1 MAKRARRSK
10 IQMREEKEA
19 IVIGLAMRGFHAKTI
34 ARRAGLDKVYHVYNI
49 CYKHDIRLRDYRD
62 GKTSI
67 AKQVITEEELV
78 SSIQKI
84 RLDQQKLLNNSN
96 KILPI
101 KS

>member
-1 MAKRARRSK
+1 MAKCNTRKKHTPTEEILRRE
-10 IQMREEKEA
+10 I
-19 IVIGLAMRGFHAKTI
+19 TI
-34 ARRAGLDKVYHVYNI
+34 NQALID
-49 CYKHDIRLRDYRD
+49 LL
-62 GKTSI
+62 I

>member
-1 MAKRARRSK
+1 MAKCTTRKKHTPA
-10 IQMREEKEA
+10 EE
-19 IVIGLAMRGFHAKTI
+19 I
-34 ARRAGLDKVYHVYNI
+34 
-49 CYKHDIRLRDYRD
+49 LRTEIIINQALIDLL
-62 GKTSI
+62 I